1 MVRNFLTA
9 AALAGAMCM
18 LAGCASIVHGTS
30 EKVRLDSDPGGAE
43 VVIDDARHVTTP
55 AVVRLSRKTDH
66 KLKFH
71 KPGYQDDTE
80 TLTSS
85 VSGWVFGNLVSGGLV
100 GAAID
105 VSDGAARKLSSDQVN
120 ASLKPI
126 ASRSATA
133 ASAASGDGAEQAAV
147 DAPPEGPPP
156 ESFRDDEVDYGA
168 AAGVSP

>member
-9 AALAGAMCM
+9 AALAAAMCM
-18 LAGCASIVHGTS
+18 LAGCASIVHGAS

-43 VVIDDARHVTTP
+43 VVIDDTRHVNTP
-55 AVVRLSRKTDH
+55 AVVSLSRKTDH

-85 VSGWVFGNLVSGGLV
+85 VSAWVFGNLVSGGLV

-120 ASLKPI
+120 ASLRPI
-126 ASRSATA
+126 PAQSGKA
-133 ASAASGDGAEQAAV
+133 ASVASQRGPGPAAV
-147 DAPPEGPPP
+147 DASPEGPPP
-156 ESFRDDEVDYGA
+156 ENFRDDEVDYGA
-168 AAGVSP
+168 SAEIGP